1 MKLNGSQIVLEC
13 LREHDVDTIFGYPG
27 GAIMPLYD
35 ELMNQLDYFKHIRTA
50 HEQFA
55 IHAADGFARSTGKVG
70 VSFVTS
76 GPGATNTVTG
86 IATAYMDSV
95 PLVVITAQVPLALL
109 GKDSFQEVDI
119 TGICDSITK
128 QTFLVKK
135 VEDIY
140 ETMNNAFRVA
150 KSGRPRPVVVDIPK
164 DILLG
169 VCDYEKKEKVYDE
182 KNNEYN
188 IDQIEKVAKIINDSY
203 KPVIY
208 AGGGV
213 KISKA
218 SELLV
223 KIAKKSDIPVVNTL
237 MGLGVIDRNDR
248 LSLGIVGM
256 HGFPEANIAVMES
269 DLILVV
275 GARFSDRAIGK
286 NSEFAQNAK
295 IIHLDIDETEI
306 GKNLPYYCSVVG
318 DVNDIL
324 TDLIDFIEIKKREK
338 WNKKIMSNKLKGNI
352 QKNLFHPKNILNVLK
367 DGIDGNP
374 LIVTDVGQHQIWTA
388 QYWKFNDPNGFI
400 TSGGLGTMGFGL
412 GAAIGAKVGNPD
424 KKVVLITGDGCFRM
438 NNIEL
443 LTVAKYKLPI
453 IIVLMNNQTLG
464 MVRQWQK
471 LFSNE
476 RYSETCNS
484 QDVDYIKLA
493 SAYGIKAV
501 KTDRLDDLKKILS
514 EISKLDEPILIECN
528 IDKDEGVYPIVPPG
542 KPIDQFILR

>member
-13 LREHDVDTIFGYPG
+13 LRNHDADTIFGYPG

-35 ELMNQLDYFKHIRTA
+35 ELMNQLNYFKHIRTA

-70 VSFVTS
+70 ICFVTS

-119 TGICDSITK
+119 TGICESITK
-128 QTFLVKK
+128 QTFLVTK
-135 VEDIY
+135 VEDLY
-140 ETMNNAFRVA
+140 ETMNNAFEIA
-150 KSGRPRPVVVDIPK
+150 KSGRPGPVVVDIPK

-169 VCDYEKKEKVYDE
+169 LCDYEKKEKSLD
-182 KNNEYN
+182 KNNRKYN
-188 IDQIEKVAKIINDSY
+188 IDQIEKVAKLINESL

-213 KISKA
+213 KISK
-218 SELLV
+218 SSDLLV
-223 KIAKKSDIPVVNTL
+223 RIAKKSDIPVVNTL
-237 MGLGVIDRNDR
+237 MGLGVIDRKDK

-286 NSEFAQNAK
+286 SSEFAQNAK
-295 IIHLDIDETEI
+295 IVHLDIDETEI
-306 GKNLPYYCSVVG
+306 GKNLPYYCSIVG
-318 DVNDIL
+318 DVNNVL
-324 TDLIDFIEIKKREK
+324 TDLIDLVENKKREK

-352 QKNLFHPKNILNVLK
+352 RKDSFHPKNILNVLE
-367 DGIDGNP
+367 DAIDGNR
-374 LIVTDVGQHQIWTA
+374 IVITDVGQHQIWTA
-388 QYWKFNDPNGFI
+388 QYWKFNKPNEFI

-412 GAAIGAKVGNPD
+412 GAAIGVKVGNPD
-424 KKVVLITGDGCFRM
+424 EKVVLITGDGCFRM

-443 LTVAKYKLPI
+443 LTIAKYKLPI
-453 IIVLMNNQTLG
+453 IIILMNNQTLG

-484 QDVDYIKLA
+484 QDVDYIKLV

-501 KTDRLDDLKKILS
+501 KTENLDDLKKILS
-514 EISKLDEPILIECN
+514 KISKLDEPVLIECN